1 MDFIVERNRIYKED
15 EFGNLIAEV
24 TFPEIR
30 KNVVEINHTF
40 VHPDLSGN
48 GIASSLIHTL
58 ALKLKQENKK
68 AIPTCS
74 YAIHWFNTHAEYEF
88 LIEK

>member
-1 MDFIVERNRIYKED
+1 MDFIIEKNRIYKND
-15 EFGNLIAEV
+15 ESGNLIAEV

-58 ALKLKQENKK
+58 AIKLKDENKK
-68 AIPTCS
+68 AIPTCP
-74 YAIHWFNTHAEYEF
+74 YAINWFNKHSEYNF
-88 LIEK
+88 LVEN